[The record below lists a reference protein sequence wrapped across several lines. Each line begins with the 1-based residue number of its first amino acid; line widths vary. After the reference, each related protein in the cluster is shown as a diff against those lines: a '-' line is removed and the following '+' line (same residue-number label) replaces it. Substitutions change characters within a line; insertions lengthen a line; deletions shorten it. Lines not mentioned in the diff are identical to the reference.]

1 MEKKSPIK
9 SAIQGFRYS
18 IVGPR
23 TLLWLSLGFLPL
35 AVASSALAQS
45 AQPSTAAEAQSSKS
59 SAPETGASGAPQQPD
74 QQSLATISGTI
85 VDQTGAAVAGAQV
98 TLTREGQSAKQETTS
113 GEDGQFAF
121 DNVAPGPFQLTVSAP
136 DFATQ
141 TSSGILQS
149 GEARIVPPISL
160 ILAAATTQV
169 RVGLTQTEI
178 AEVQIQTEEAQRVL
192 GFIPNFYV
200 SYVPDAVPLSSK
212 QKFQLAGR
220 SLLDPVT
227 FGVTA
232 AVAGME
238 QEANIFSGYGH
249 GPEGYAKRFGAA
261 YTDRATSTFIGSAV
275 LPSLL
280 KQDPRYFYKGTG
292 SKRSR
297 LLYAIKTTFICKG
310 DNGRWQP
317 NYSYIMGD
325 FASSGISNLYYPAQ
339 ERGIGLTFAN
349 AFIGIGGTAAA
360 NILQEFVIRKL
371 TPHS

>member
-1 MEKKSPIK
+1 MQKNLRGKFTVRNTRLSVIGLR
-9 SAIQGFRYS
+9 S
-18 IVGPR
+18 
-23 TLLWLSLGFLPL
+23 LLWLSLGLLLFAMP
-35 AVASSALAQS
+35 SSALAQS
-45 AQPSTAAEAQSSKS
+45 TQIPSATTAQGSQPAAPATDSP
-59 SAPETGASGAPQQPD
+59 ATQQPD
-74 QQSLATISGTI
+74 QQSSATLSGTV

-98 TLTREGQSAKQETTS
+98 SLMREDQSPKQEVPS
-113 GEDGQFAF
+113 GDDGQFSF
-121 DNVAPGPFQLTVSAP
+121 DNLAPGLFHLTSAAP
-136 DFATQ
+136 GFATQ
-141 TSSGILQS
+141 TSSGVLQS
-149 GEARIVPPISL
+149 GEARIVPPITL

-169 RVGLTQTEI
+169 RVGLTPTEI

-212 QKFQLAGR
+212 QKFQLAWR
-220 SLLDPVT
+220 SMFDPVT

-232 AVAGME
+232 AVAGLE
-238 QEANIFSGYGH
+238 QQANVFSGYGH

-261 YTDRATSTFIGSAV
+261 YADRATSTFIGSAV

-292 SKRSR
+292 STRSR
-297 LLYAIKTTFICKG
+297 LLYAIKNSVICKG

-317 NYSYIMGD
+317 NYSYILGD
-325 FASSGISNLYYPAQ
+325 FTSSGLSNLYYPAQ
-339 ERGIGLTFAN
+339 DRGVGLTFAN
-349 AFIGIGGTAAA
+349 AFIGIGATAAG